1 MSHYSLLGHRFVG
14 PSNWTGPDSTVGP
27 CDRRNCMAALLRP
40 HGHLSAR
47 CAIAGGKLFA
57 GVTSWQG
64 GLRRTVRMYELSNG
78 QQLYELPSF
87 YSPHEP
93 PNVLFLP
100 GSRQFITIWG
110 GPSSKKLQPS
120 RHLALYDSRNGE
132 RLGEFLSRYGAA
144 QPELS
149 PDGRWLV
156 AETWHTLGFQ
166 LWDVEKRQ
174 PLFKLHPKMP

>member
-1 MSHYSLLGHRFVG
+1 
-14 PSNWTGPDSTVGP
+14 
-27 CDRRNCMAALLRP
+27 
-40 HGHLSAR
+40 
-47 CAIAGGKLFA
+47 
-57 GVTSWQG
+57 
-64 GLRRTVRMYELSNG
+64 MYELSNG

-174 PLFKLHPKMP
+174 PLFKLHPKMPRWRWLAVDLLRFSPNGKWLVAANSKHGLLAAYEINP